1 MDVQQPSDI
10 TNPDFLPPWTL
21 NRIPTCTVAFNF
33 HVYVYWFH
41 HVICVFLCIISQWK
55 KKKGGKENNGKEVK
69 AYVTFQIFFSVVF
82 NVSRHG
88 VI

>member
-1 MDVQQPSDI
+1 ME
-10 TNPDFLPPWTL
+10 
-21 NRIPTCTVAFNF
+21 
-33 HVYVYWFH
+33 
-41 HVICVFLCIISQWK
+41 